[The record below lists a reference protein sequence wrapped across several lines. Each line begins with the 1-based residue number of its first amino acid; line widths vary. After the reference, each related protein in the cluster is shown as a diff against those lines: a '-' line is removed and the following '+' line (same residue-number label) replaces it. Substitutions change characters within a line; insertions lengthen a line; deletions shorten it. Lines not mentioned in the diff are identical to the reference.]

1 MTELNTQTPIA
12 VNPTPLPGALAT
24 LVRQGLLALSAL
36 AAAKG
41 WFSLGDNLVEQY
53 IVPVGLFA
61 ATFAYGQVKTWVLH
75 SRLAKL
81 AALAPD
87 SVAFFK

>member
-1 MTELNTQTPIA
+1 MTELDTKAPIA

-53 IVPVGLFA
+53 ILPVALFV

-75 SRLAKL
+75 SKLAKL
-81 AALAPD
+81 AAMLPD
-87 SVAFFK
+87 SIAFFK

>member
-1 MTELNTQTPIA
+1 MMADAPIA
-12 VNPTPLPGALAT
+12 VNPTPLPGAIAT
-24 LVRQGLLALSAL
+24 LVRQGLLGLAGL

-53 IVPVGLFA
+53 IVPVGLFV

-75 SRLAKL
+75 SKLAKL
-81 AALAPD
+81 TGFLPD